1 MRFDTFGD
9 DDSVGLFADGDHE
22 VEIVKLKTVTRKRDG
37 QECIIV
43 TLRDLNGT
51 FEDLERWFDP
61 TEKRD
66 CKLALG
72 LLQALGLPSSAE
84 IDQEIVGRRVTVTTK
99 QATSKTTGQLVVYV
113 NAFAAPAAAPA
124 FEAYREPPPAPK
136 QQAARTPL
144 QKADKA
150 VANSDDIPFIWLLAL
165 VACSA
170 MQVIA

>member
-1 MRFDTFGD
+1 MMRFDTFGD
-9 DDSVGLFADGDHE
+9 DDSVGLFSDGDHE
-22 VEIVKLKTVTRKRDG
+22 VEIVKVKDVKTKAGEDRT
-37 QECIIV
+37 IV
-43 TLRDLNGT
+43 TLRDSNGT
-51 FEDLERWFDP
+51 YEDLERWFDP

-84 IDQEIVGRRVTVTTK
+84 IDQEIVGRRVTVTTR

-150 VANSDDIPFIWLLAL
+150 VANSDDIPF
-165 VACSA
+165 
-170 MQVIA
+170 

>member
-1 MRFDTFGD
+1 MRFDTFGE

-22 VEIVKLKTVTRKRDG
+22 VEIVKVKTVTRKRDG
-37 QECIIV
+37 QECTIV
-43 TLRDLNGT
+43 TLRDSNGT
-51 FEDLERWFDP
+51 YEDLERWFDP

-84 IDQEIVGRRVTVTTK
+84 IDQEIIGRRVTVTTK
-99 QATSKTTGQLVVYV
+99 QGTNKNTGAAVVYV

-124 FEAYREPPPAPK
+124 FEAYREPPAPK
-136 QQAARTPL
+136 QAARTPL

-150 VANSDDIPFIWLLAL
+150 AANSDDIPFLWLLAL

>member
-1 MRFDTFGD
+1 MRFDTFGE
-9 DDSVGLFADGDHE
+9 DDSVGMFSDGDHE
-22 VEIVKLKTVTRKRDG
+22 VEIVKVKTVTRKRDG

-43 TLRDLNGT
+43 TLRDSNGT
-51 FEDLERWFDP
+51 YEDLERWFDP

-99 QATSKTTGQLVVYV
+99 QA
-113 NAFAAPAAAPA
+113 
-124 FEAYREPPPAPK
+124 YREPPPAPK

-150 VANSDDIPFIWLLAL
+150 AANSDDIPF
-165 VACSA
+165 
-170 MQVIA
+170 

>member
-1 MRFDTFGD
+1 MRFDTFGE
-9 DDSVGLFADGDHE
+9 DDSVGLFADGDHQ
-22 VEIVKLKTVTRKRDG
+22 VEIVKVKTVTRKRDG

-43 TLRDLNGT
+43 TLRDSNGT

-84 IDQEIVGRRVTVTTK
+84 IDQEIVGRRVSVTTK
-99 QATSKTTGQLVVYV
+99 QGTNKNTGAAVVYV

-150 VANSDDIPFIWLLAL
+150 ATNSDDIPFLWLLAL